1 MKLKLPRQFDPDD
14 KYNVFVDEVHE
25 LLLQSASALMISN
38 LALTFV
44 IVISLK
50 AFWNLLNVIQVLV
63 FLRNFTNWPAI
74 VYQVLNQLFEAITL
88 KPFMDPIFQYGKT
101 TFEVKQS

>member
-14 KYNVFVDEVHE
+14 TYNVFVDEVHE

-74 VYQVLNQLFEAITL
+74 VYQVLN
-88 KPFMDPIFQYGKT
+88 
-101 TFEVKQS
+101 